1 MAKPAASPSAKPAV
15 PTGPVTGSPPSIE
28 WVALDQLNI
37 DHEYQRAADNGTS
50 RRLIVSMVREWKW
63 PLCQPLA
70 VSRRDDRTLWV
81 LDGQH
86 RLNGARERGDI
97 AHLPCFIVTGIGQGE
112 EARTFVDLNTARQKL
127 SENDK
132 FLGLLA
138 AGDSYARHLAQIL
151 RDTDW
156 RITRDNNAARWKAG
170 ELQCAPALA
179 NLLRQRGEHAIR
191 FALATARAA
200 YIDTPMRQVATILRA
215 LVDLFPDTQK
225 HKITAT
231 KVAEVLG
238 ATPAT
243 GWIARAAA
251 HREKLG
257 VSSAAALRFAILY
270 ECAPE
275 LRPSTP
281 KRDTAE
287 AVLKGPVKQVTGGA
301 TVMHRPAAK
310 SPFNAE
316 GKGWC
321 DQCDRLVSRGA
332 AGACPDRHCSLR
344 QFT

>member
-50 RRLIVSMVREWKW
+50 RRLIVAMIREWKW

-97 AHLPCFIVTGIGQGE
+97 PHLPCFIVTGIAQGE
-112 EARTFVDLNTARQKL
+112 EARTFVDLNTQRQKL

-132 FLGLLA
+132 FLGMLA
-138 AGDSYARHLAQIL
+138 AGDHYAQHLAQIL

-156 RITRDNNAARWKAG
+156 RITRDNNPERWGAG
-170 ELQCAPALA
+170 ELQCAPALVK
-179 NLLRQRGEHAIR
+179 LLRQRGEHPIR

-200 YIDTPMRQVATILRA
+200 YIDTSMRQTSTILRA
-215 LVDLFPDTQK
+215 LIDLFPDTQR
-225 HKITAT
+225 HNINSAR
-231 KVAEVLG
+231 VAQVLG

-243 GWIARAAA
+243 GWIARATLERDRLNVS
-251 HREKLG
+251 RE
-257 VSSAAALRFAILY
+257 AALRMAILY
-270 ECAPE
+270 ECAPN
-275 LRPSTP
+275 LRPSAP
-281 KRDTAE
+281 KREVAE
-287 AVLKGPVKQVTGGA
+287 ALPKATIIQVQSVSMTP
-301 TVMHRPAAK
+301 RPAPK

-321 DQCDRLVSRGA
+321 DQCDSLVSRGK